1 MEIVKAEDF
10 GVKEQQA
17 KELTTGLE
25 SVKSERELLIEA
37 YKDVI
42 TLEVTQDNLKTFKEL
57 RLKIVKNRT
66 QGIEKWH
73 KASKAYFLAGGKFCD
88 AIKNKEILINTD
100 MESKLMD
107 AEKYF
112 ENLEKERIEKL
123 TEERKAELIALEV
136 SELELPSGLGE
147 MNETVW
153 KNYLSGVELALKTRK
168 EAEKKAELERIEAE
182 RVEKLHNERK
192 ESITPYWNF
201 IPSEFKQD
209 NFGKLTNSEWKER
222 FDWTVSE
229 KEKHDKEQ
237 LRIKAENEKL
247 KKEAEAKEKARLA
260 EEKKR
265 KEKEES
271 DQKERERLAKIEAD
285 KQAKIKAEQDAKLKV
300 EREAKEKLE
309 AELKAKE
316 EAEEKAKQEE
326 ADRLK
331 KEAEEHKKLAKAKA
345 LAPDRKKFNEYL
357 LDIYNIELGDY
368 ETTEINSHAE
378 KFTEELKGLL
388 SKYKL

>member
-42 TLEVTQDNLKTFKEL
+42 TLEVTEDNLKIFKEL

-88 AIKNKEILINTD
+88 AIKNKESLINTD
-100 MESKLMD
+100 MENKLMD

-112 ENLEKERIEKL
+112 ENLEKERVEKL

-147 MNETVW
+147 MHETVW
-153 KNYLSGVELALKTRK
+153 KNYLSGVELAFEAKK
-168 EAEKKAELERIEAE
+168 EAERKAEEERIEAE
-182 RVEKLHNERK
+182 IIQSLHDERYLKALPLK
-192 ESITPYWNF
+192 EFW
-201 IPSEFKQD
+201 SEYELTL
-209 NFGKLTNSEWKER
+209 NFGKQSESDYNDFIDRINNLKA
-222 FDWTVSE
+222 
-229 KEKHDKEQ
+229 KKEQ
-237 LRIKAENEKL
+237 EQARIKAENEKL

-265 KEKEES
+265 KEKEEA
-271 DQKERERLAKIEAD
+271 DQKERERLANIEAD

-357 LDIYNIELGDY
+357 LNIYNIELGDY

-378 KFTEELKGLL
+378 KFTEELKSLL